1 VRDADCG
8 LVLPLPPRHVVF
20 FWPALCGSL
29 LLWSSTPSEF
39 SLHSGSPPQRETVSL
54 ASSPRQSSL
63 AHSSAL
69 SSSRP
74 CCHQNS
80 ADSHRRRTSMLRTAA
95 LAVCRARPP
104 VAALAAAPRFWA
116 DNRFRCMGIGSEAS
130 DNDPEVIER
139 EKKKSLAGASGEM
152 WSKGGSGLG
161 LLGPQHLW
169 GLAVDPAGASSV
181 KNALACELRGLDY
194 P

>member
-1 VRDADCG
+1 MRVGLMLLRAEESCRLRLARSVR
-8 LVLPLPPRHVVF
+8 LVALFLVF
-20 FWPALCGSL
+20 
-29 LLWSSTPSEF
+29 TISEF
-39 SLHSGSPPQRETVSL
+39 FLLSGSPPQRETVSL

-74 CCHQNS
+74 CCRQNS
-80 ADSHRRRTSMLRTAA
+80 ADSHRGRTSMLRTAA

-161 LLGPQHLW
+161 LLGPQHRW
-169 GLAVDPAGASSV
+169 GLVVDPAGASSV
-181 KNALACELRGLDY
+181 KMLWLALHGLYY